1 MPLSPFSAER
11 LFVSRHVQ
19 VQVSMIPGSITV
31 DEFEKQKGELK
42 NKTVV
47 CYCTVGYRSSAHAAK
62 LKAQGYDAKNLE
74 GGIVRWVSELAAY
87 CSLAAL
93 RLSGPFHSEQAA
105 LTWSLA
111 LALPACMLPPLQAQK
126 RYPLIA
132 RSSGEETKR
141 IHVYGKDWALQPGA
155 VAAPAA
161 GLGLHCAEPGLP
173 ASHLTTDPPSV
184 AAADD
189 YEAVM
194 FNSPIVASVR
204 SLLPRWLGGS

>member
-1 MPLSPFSAER
+1 VVLDVRKPEE
-11 LFVSRHVQ
+11 

-74 GGIVRWVSELAAY
+74 GGIVRW
-87 CSLAAL
+87 
-93 RLSGPFHSEQAA
+93 
-105 LTWSLA
+105 
-111 LALPACMLPPLQAQK
+111 AQK

-141 IHVYGKDWALQPGA
+141 IHVYGKDWALQP
-155 VAAPAA
+155 
-161 GLGLHCAEPGLP
+161 
-173 ASHLTTDPPSV
+173 
-184 AAADD
+184 
-189 YEAVM
+189 
-194 FNSPIVASVR
+194 
-204 SLLPRWLGGS
+204 